1 MSRKHIILE
10 DYSITDAG
18 ETVVTHDF
26 LVKKALSG
34 EPLTGYLAEVHEDI
48 KRYNKRNQ
56 DAQIQFWE
64 EGDPEGP
71 PAESY
76 RWVIPQEY
84 QDIDVIDYVLEKM
97 EERGLDGE
105 EYITRIDYEL
115 REMSKRGYWP
125 FIRCIIYVVDT
136 FRKNGVV
143 WGVGRGSSCASLV
156 FYVIGVNKVDPI
168 EYDIPIEEF
177 LK

>member
-1 MSRKHIILE
+1 MSRKLIELE

-18 ETVVTHDF
+18 ETIVTHDF

-34 EPLTGYLAEVHEDI
+34 EPLTGYLAEIHDDI

-56 DAQIQFWE
+56 ETPISFWE

-71 PAESY
+71 PAQSY
-76 RWVIPQEY
+76 QWIIPQEY
-84 QDIDVIDYVLEKM
+84 QDIDVMAYVIEKM
-97 EERGLDGE
+97 EERGLDAE
-105 EYITRIDYEL
+105 EYTDRIAYEL
-115 REMSKRGYWP
+115 AEMERRGYFP
-125 FIRCIIYVVDT
+125 FIRCIIYVVDM
-136 FRKNGVV
+136 FRKHGVV
-143 WGVGRGSSCASLV
+143 WGVGRGSSCASLL

-168 EYDIPIEEF
+168 QYDIPIEEF